1 LHITLQWNGPGARVA
16 RTPAAHRN
24 VGARKDTGKV
34 LDREIL
40 ELISAVG
47 AIEPQP
53 GNETYSTFRSIFRR
67 SNYFIL
73 RGAPPKPNKFLI
85 VKISRSKTPFWGIG
99 KDFLDL
105 LNKFDQI
112 YYLLVLLVS
121 DKEGWVFSR
130 EEVNANVRSQ
140 KWKLREADNNY
151 KINWPLPD
159 TNSFTSPDTFLK
171 RIGHVDN

>member
-1 LHITLQWNGPGARVA
+1 MDG
-16 RTPAAHRN
+16 
-24 VGARKDTGKV
+24 
-34 LDREIL
+34 EIL
-40 ELISAVG
+40 EFTSAIG
-47 AIEPQP
+47 ATEPQP
-53 GNETYSTFRSIFRR
+53 GEETYKAFRAIFRR

-73 RGAPPKPNKFLI
+73 RGTPPKPNKFLI

-112 YYLLVLLVS
+112 YYYLVLLVS
-121 DKEGWVFSR
+121 GKEGWVFSR
-130 EEVNANVRSQ
+130 EQVNANIRSQ

-159 TNSFTSPDTFLK
+159 ANSFTSPDIFL
-171 RIGHVDN
+171 RRVGHSGT

>member
-1 LHITLQWNGPGARVA
+1 
-16 RTPAAHRN
+16 
-24 VGARKDTGKV
+24 
-34 LDREIL
+34 LDREIR
-40 ELISAVG
+40 EFTSAVG
-47 AIEPQP
+47 AIEPQR
-53 GNETYSTFRSIFRR
+53 GDETYSTFRAIFRR

-105 LNKFDQI
+105 LNKFEQI
-112 YYLLVLLVS
+112 HYFLVLLVS
-121 DKEGWVFSR
+121 GKEGWVFSR
-130 EEVNANVRSQ
+130 QEVNANIRSE

-171 RIGHVDN
+171 RIGHLGTYHVA

>member
-1 LHITLQWNGPGARVA
+1 MAK
-16 RTPAAHRN
+16 
-24 VGARKDTGKV
+24 GARKG
-34 LDREIL
+34 LEREIR
-40 ELISAVG
+40 EFTSAVG

-53 GNETYSTFRSIFRR
+53 EDETYSSFRAIFRQ

-73 RGAPPKPNKFLI
+73 RGAPPKPGKFLI
-85 VKISRSKTPFWGIG
+85 IKISRSKTPFWGIG

-105 LNKFDQI
+105 LNKFAQI
-112 YYLLVLLVS
+112 DYFLVLMVS
-121 DKEGWVFSR
+121 GKEGWVFSR
-130 EEVNANVRSQ
+130 EEVNANIRSQ

-171 RIGHVDN
+171 RIGHLSTQHVA